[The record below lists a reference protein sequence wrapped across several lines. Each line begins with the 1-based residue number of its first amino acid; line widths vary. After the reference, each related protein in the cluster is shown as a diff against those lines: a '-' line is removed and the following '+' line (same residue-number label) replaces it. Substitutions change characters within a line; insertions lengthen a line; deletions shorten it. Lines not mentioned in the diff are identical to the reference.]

1 MATSELQVR
10 IKKQRQMGLKGAH
23 WDNHAVARYTLD
35 GELGLNGHPRSVRFT
50 LPTSFVV
57 SCHVP
62 VRSVSALIFSTMR
75 LMLFF
80 DGR

>member
-1 MATSELQVR
+1 
-10 IKKQRQMGLKGAH
+10 
-23 WDNHAVARYTLD
+23 
-35 GELGLNGHPRSVRFT
+35 VRFNV
-50 LPTSFVV
+50 PTSFVV

-62 VRSVSALIFSTMR
+62 VRSVSAWIFSTMR